1 MIYCT
6 EALSSPYWQVAA
18 FSVKAM
24 VTVLCRSTKAPSSY
38 TIGLK
43 QVTDPGYFQGK
54 GYPGHKYYKIRLI
67 GDHLS
72 VE

>member
-1 MIYCT
+1 MIYWT
-6 EALSSPYWQVAA
+6 EALSSSYWQVEA

-43 QVTDPGYFQGK
+43 QVTDLGYFQGK
-54 GYPGHKYYKIRLI
+54 GYPEHKYYKIRLV

>member
-1 MIYCT
+1 MLYWT
-6 EALSSPYWQVAA
+6 EALSSSYWQVEA

-24 VTVLCRSTKAPSSY
+24 VTVLSRSTKAPSSY

-43 QVTDPGYFQGK
+43 QVTDPGYFQGQLCT
-54 GYPGHKYYKIRLI
+54 GHKYYKIRLI

-72 VE
+72 IE

>member
-1 MIYCT
+1 MIYWT
-6 EALSSPYWQVAA
+6 EALSSSYWHVEA

-43 QVTDPGYFQGK
+43 LVTDPGYFQEK
-54 GYPGHKYYKIRLI
+54 VYTGHKYYKIRLI